1 MSCYSKHPDK
11 PGVECWHG
19 PGHRGDHGKEDK
31 PWPNLDDPLQIE
43 LKRLADEN
51 DRLRAERAE
60 VIALLERW
68 EYRHREPSKV
78 ASDTRSLLAKL
89 KGQP

>member
-1 MSCYSKHPDK
+1 MTKEEIAQHVATARASVVK
-11 PGVECWHG
+11 
-19 PGHRGDHGKEDK
+19 GHVWLTGR
-31 PWPNLDDPLQIE
+31 IIAAM
-43 LKRLADEN
+43 ADEN